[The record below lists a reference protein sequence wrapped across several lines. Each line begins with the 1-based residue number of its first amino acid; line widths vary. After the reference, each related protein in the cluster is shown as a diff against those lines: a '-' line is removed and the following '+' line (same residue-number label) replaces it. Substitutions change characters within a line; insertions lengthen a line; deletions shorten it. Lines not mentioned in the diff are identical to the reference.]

1 VSVAAATWVSAE
13 LTTAIPD
20 AILLAVGLGIL
31 SCIATA
37 VLVWRRHPVLAVA
50 AVALACAAAT
60 AGTVAALAPVRS
72 QIAALEAEGG
82 RYLELDVTV
91 TGRIDGSADGGAWF
105 DAAASR
111 VRAGDATVV
120 GAIPTRVLVDP
131 AGRTAL
137 ARASMGSTVSL
148 SGRAIPVAA
157 GERAALVVRAGEVVS
172 ATEPAGVWAWFE
184 GLRDGLVASTRGLPQ
199 PGAGL
204 VPGLAVGDTSS
215 LDAATEAAMN
225 ASSLSHL
232 TAVSGANCAIVV
244 GAAFALL
251 ALCGAPRGL
260 RVGGAFVILAAFV
273 ALVTPEPSVVRA
285 AAMASVAM
293 IAVALGRPAIGIAV
307 LSLAATVLLVIDPW
321 LARSLGFALSAAAT
335 GALLVL
341 ARPLA
346 EGFGRW
352 MPRALALAIAVPT
365 SAQIVCGPLI
375 VLIDPHVPLLG
386 VAANLVADPAAAPAT
401 IAGALACI
409 APFPWLRDGLTALAW
424 VPAAWIAAVA
434 HTSSSVAAQNLPW
447 PDGPTGAMLL
457 ALVGAALHLVIVRP
471 RRLPRLTGLASAAM
485 AVVIGLV
492 LGSSAVRTVA
502 GPLTVP
508 SAWQVAMCDVGQ
520 GDATLWRSGGATA
533 LVDTGP
539 DPAALDRCL
548 TRFGID
554 RIDLLVLTHF
564 DLDHVGGSPAVI
576 GRAAL
581 VVHGPVDGDA
591 DQRLLDRFAAAGA
604 QLRQATTGTSG
615 ALGATRWQA
624 LGPAPHT
631 EPGNDASVAIDV
643 AGAGFPR
650 TVLLG
655 DLGEESQAALRRRVD
670 VPRVQIVK
678 VSHHGSADQDADLY
692 QDLHPAVG
700 LIGVGADN
708 NYGHPTASLLSM
720 LKALGTAIGRTD
732 QDGALAVWLDAHGVL
747 TLWREHAGEPGAPE
761 NPSQAPRET
770 ARAAA
775 GTGRDVP
782 RAVAPD
788 NPTPAPRGRRAR
800 RDVPRAVAPSE
811 ARRPRKTVAGRA
823 APRRM
828 GFRVTRGRRGRF
840 RAAGRAA

>member
-1 VSVAAATWVSAE
+1 MSVAAVTWASAG
-13 LTTAIPD
+13 LSTAIPD
-20 AILLAVGLGIL
+20 AVLLAVGLGLL

-37 VLVWRRHPVLAVA
+37 VLVWRRHPVVTVA

-60 AGTVAALAPVRS
+60 AGTVASLAPVRS
-72 QIAALEAEGG
+72 QVAALEAEGG
-82 RYLELDVTV
+82 RHLELDVTV

-111 VRAGDATVV
+111 VRAGNATVV
-120 GAIPTRVLVDP
+120 GSIPARVLVDP
-131 AGRTAL
+131 GGRAAL

-148 SGRAIPVAA
+148 SGRAIPAGT
-157 GERAALVVRAGEVVS
+157 GERAVLVIRAGEVIS
-172 ATEPAGVWAWFE
+172 ATEPTGVWAGFE

-215 LDAATEAAMN
+215 LDPATEAAMN

-244 GAAFALL
+244 GAAFALF

-260 RVGGAFVILAAFV
+260 RVGGAFVVLTAFV

-293 IAVALGRPAIGIAV
+293 IAVALGRPAIGVAV
-307 LSLAATVLLVIDPW
+307 LSLAVTVLLVVDPW

-335 GALLVL
+335 GALLML

-346 EGFGRW
+346 GGLERW
-352 MPRALALAIAVPT
+352 MPRALALVVAVPT

-434 HTSSSVAAQNLPW
+434 HTTSSVAAQNLPW
-447 PDGPTGAMLL
+447 PDGPAGAVLL
-457 ALVGAALHLVIVRP
+457 ALVGAAVHLAIVRP
-471 RRLPRLTGLASAAM
+471 RRLPRLTGVASAAM
-485 AVVIGLV
+485 AVVVGLV
-492 LGSSAVRTVA
+492 LGSTAVRTVA

-520 GDATLWRSGGATA
+520 GDATMWRSGDATA

-539 DPAALDRCL
+539 DPAALTRCL
-548 TRFGID
+548 TQFGID

-581 VVHGPVDGDA
+581 VVHGPVDGYA
-591 DQRLLDRFAAAGA
+591 DRRLLDRFAAAGA
-604 QLRQATTGTSG
+604 QLQQATTGTAG
-615 ALGATRWQA
+615 ALGGTRWQA
-624 LGPAPHT
+624 LGPPPRA
-631 EPGNDASVAIDV
+631 EPGNDASVAVDV

-692 QDLHPAVG
+692 RDLHPAVG

-708 NYGHPTASLLSM
+708 GYGHPTASLLSM
-720 LKALGTAIGRTD
+720 LETLGTAIGRTD
-732 QDGALAVWLDAHGVL
+732 HDGALAAWLDADGRL
-747 TLWREHAGEPGAPE
+747 TLWREHAGEPRAPE
-761 NPSQAPRET
+761 SPSPAPRET
-770 ARAAA
+770 ARAGA
-775 GTGRDVP
+775 GAGGSVRWI
-782 RAVAPD
+782 
-788 NPTPAPRGRRAR
+788 RGGWAHA
-800 RDVPRAVAPSE
+800 D
-811 ARRPRKTVAGRA
+811 G
-823 APRRM
+823 
-828 GFRVTRGRRGRF
+828 
-840 RAAGRAA
+840 

>member
-1 VSVAAATWVSAE
+1 MSARGALRRRALRPVSVAATTWISAG
-13 LTTAIPD
+13 LSTAIPD
-20 AILLAVGLGIL
+20 AVLLAVGVGIL
-31 SCIATA
+31 SCLITIAF
-37 VLVWRRHPVLAVA
+37 VWRRHPVLAVA

-60 AGTVAALAPVRS
+60 AGTVASLAPVRS

-82 RYLELDVTV
+82 RHLELDVTV

-105 DAAASR
+105 DAVASS
-111 VRAGDATVV
+111 VRAGEATVV
-120 GAIPTRVLVDP
+120 GAIPARVLVDP
-131 AGRTAL
+131 DGRSAL

-148 SGRAIPVAA
+148 SGRAIPAA
-157 GERAALVVRAGEVVS
+157 TGERAALVVRAGEITS
-172 ATEPAGVWAWFE
+172 ATEPTGVWAWFE

-215 LDAATEAAMN
+215 LDPATEAAMN

-232 TAVSGANCAIVV
+232 TAVSGANCALVV
-244 GAAFALL
+244 GAAFGLL
-251 ALCGAPRGL
+251 ALCGAPRGV
-260 RVGGAFVILAAFV
+260 RVGGAFVVLAAFV

-293 IAVALGRPAIGIAV
+293 IAVALGRPAVGVAV
-307 LSLAATVLLVIDPW
+307 LSLAVTVLLVIDPW

-346 EGFGRW
+346 VGLGRW
-352 MPRALALAIAVPT
+352 MPRALALALAVPA

-447 PDGPTGAMLL
+447 PDGPAGALLL
-457 ALVGAALHLVIVRP
+457 ALVGAALHLAIARP
-471 RRLPRLTGLASAAM
+471 RHLPRLTGLASAAT
-485 AVVIGLV
+485 AVVVGLV
-492 LGSSAVRTVA
+492 LGTTAVRTVA

-508 SAWQVAMCDVGQ
+508 AAWQVAMCDVGQ
-520 GDATLWRSGGATA
+520 GDATLWRSGGAIA

-539 DPAALDRCL
+539 EPTALARCL
-548 TRFGID
+548 TQFGID

-564 DLDHVGGSPAVI
+564 DLDHVGGSPTVI

-581 VVHGPVDGDA
+581 VVHGPVDGSA

-604 QLRQATTGTSG
+604 QLQQVTTGTTG
-615 ALGATRWQA
+615 ELGATRWQA
-624 LGPAPHT
+624 LGPPPRA
-631 EPGNDASVAIDV
+631 EPGNDASVALDV
-643 AGAGFPR
+643 AGSGFPR

-678 VSHHGSADQDADLY
+678 VSHHGSADQDAALY

-708 NYGHPTASLLSM
+708 DYGHPTASLLSM
-720 LKALGTAIGRTD
+720 LRTLGTAIGRTD
-732 QDGALAVWLDAHGVL
+732 HDGALAAWLDDGGQL
-747 TLWREHAGEPGAPE
+747 TLWRERADDTVSEPIGRLGE
-761 NPSQAPRET
+761 
-770 ARAAA
+770 
-775 GTGRDVP
+775 
-782 RAVAPD
+782 
-788 NPTPAPRGRRAR
+788 
-800 RDVPRAVAPSE
+800 
-811 ARRPRKTVAGRA
+811 
-823 APRRM
+823 
-828 GFRVTRGRRGRF
+828 
-840 RAAGRAA
+840 

>member
-1 VSVAAATWVSAE
+1 MTWASAG
-13 LTTAIPD
+13 LSTAIPD
-20 AILLAVGLGIL
+20 AVLLAVGLGLL

-37 VLVWRRHPVLAVA
+37 VLVWRRHPVVTVA

-60 AGTVAALAPVRS
+60 AGTVASLAPVRS
-72 QIAALEAEGG
+72 QVAALEAEGG
-82 RYLELDVTV
+82 RHLELDVTV

-111 VRAGDATVV
+111 VRAGNATVV
-120 GAIPTRVLVDP
+120 GSIPARVLVDP
-131 AGRTAL
+131 GGRAAL

-148 SGRAIPVAA
+148 SGRAIPAGT
-157 GERAALVVRAGEVVS
+157 GERAVLVIRAGEVIS
-172 ATEPAGVWAWFE
+172 ATEPTGVWAGFE

-215 LDAATEAAMN
+215 LDPATEAAMN

-244 GAAFALL
+244 GAAFALF

-260 RVGGAFVILAAFV
+260 RVGGAFVVLTAFV

-293 IAVALGRPAIGIAV
+293 IAVALGRPAIGVAV
-307 LSLAATVLLVIDPW
+307 LSLAVTVLLVVDPW

-335 GALLVL
+335 GALLML

-346 EGFGRW
+346 GGLERW
-352 MPRALALAIAVPT
+352 MPRALALVVAVPT

-434 HTSSSVAAQNLPW
+434 HTTSSVAAQNLPW
-447 PDGPTGAMLL
+447 PDGPAGAVLL
-457 ALVGAALHLVIVRP
+457 ALVGAAVHLAIVRP
-471 RRLPRLTGLASAAM
+471 RRLPRLTGVASAAM
-485 AVVIGLV
+485 AVVVGLV
-492 LGSSAVRTVA
+492 LGSTAVRTVA

-520 GDATLWRSGGATA
+520 GDATMWRSGDATA

-539 DPAALDRCL
+539 DPAALTRCL
-548 TRFGID
+548 TQFGID

-581 VVHGPVDGDA
+581 VVHGPVDGYA
-591 DQRLLDRFAAAGA
+591 DRRLLDRFAAAGA
-604 QLRQATTGTSG
+604 QLQQATTGTAG
-615 ALGATRWQA
+615 ALGGTRWQA
-624 LGPAPHT
+624 LGPPPRA
-631 EPGNDASVAIDV
+631 EPGNDASVAVDV

-692 QDLHPAVG
+692 RDLHPAVG

-708 NYGHPTASLLSM
+708 GYGHPTASLLSM
-720 LKALGTAIGRTD
+720 LETLGTAIGRTD
-732 QDGALAVWLDAHGVL
+732 HDGALAAWLDADGRL
-747 TLWREHAGEPGAPE
+747 TLWREHAGEPRAPE
-761 NPSQAPRET
+761 SPSPAPRET
-770 ARAAA
+770 ARAGA
-775 GTGRDVP
+775 GAGGSVRWI
-782 RAVAPD
+782 
-788 NPTPAPRGRRAR
+788 RGGWAHA
-800 RDVPRAVAPSE
+800 D
-811 ARRPRKTVAGRA
+811 G
-823 APRRM
+823 
-828 GFRVTRGRRGRF
+828 
-840 RAAGRAA
+840 